1 MSDHQC
7 SRPPVKKF
15 WHLFTLRKSCSP
27 HHRELVR
34 FRISDRKFVN
44 QTTEMILWSMIL
56 PFPPMSE
63 PFQCSPGQTCF
74 GTHIN
79 CILGLFWQNLTFCSS
94 YNWWLKLTLIL
105 TWALTYVPWTCSI
118 AATTPSFVNFV
129 QLLQCS
135 YHVHLRIYG
144 LNLSPEIIDPIHVT
158 QITIAGFL

>member
-1 MSDHQC
+1 MCETSLTEF
-7 SRPPVKKF
+7 S
-15 WHLFTLRKSCSP
+15 HLFTLRRSCSP
-27 HHRELVR
+27 HHRGLIR

-74 GTHIN
+74 GTRIN
-79 CILGLFWQNLTFCSS
+79 CILGLLWQNLTFCSS

-135 YHVHLRIYG
+135 YHVHGRIYG
-144 LNLSPEIIDPIHVT
+144 LNLSPDIIDPPMLHK
-158 QITIAGFL
+158 